1 MEKYISF
8 TNKALIV
15 LIHII
20 KKFKINAFPYH
31 IPLILPC
38 NN

>member
-1 MEKYISF
+1 MALMEKYISF

-20 KKFKINAFPYH
+20 KNFISMHFRITYP
-31 IPLILPC
+31 
-38 NN
+38 